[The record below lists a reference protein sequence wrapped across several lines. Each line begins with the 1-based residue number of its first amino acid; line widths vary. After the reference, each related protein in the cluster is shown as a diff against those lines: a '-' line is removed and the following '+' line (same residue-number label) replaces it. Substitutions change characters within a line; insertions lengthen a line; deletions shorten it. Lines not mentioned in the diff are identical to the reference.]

1 MTSLL
6 RLAAAL
12 AVLGVA
18 ACSPERDATSSLP
31 LPVISHPLGVAP
43 DASAPAEARET
54 TQPKEDG
61 GKRSD

>member
-1 MTSLL
+1 MSTL
-6 RLAAAL
+6 RLAAML

-31 LPVISHPLGVAP
+31 LPILSNPLGVAP
-43 DASAPAEARET
+43 SASATVEVRGVA
-54 TQPKEDG
+54 QLKEEG